1 MTQRIT
7 GTHVCRA
14 DVLHIS
20 EAYGGGVQSAISRY
34 IENSPSLVH
43 QVLVRTRSEH
53 DIAEPCGAESIS
65 YNGSLAGFIRAA
77 RAHILRTKPNAIHLH
92 SSFAGLL
99 RLFDFGPDIKV
110 VYTPHAYA
118 FLRRDSSGAARSAY
132 RAIETVLSRRAQ
144 TIAAISPFE
153 AASAARMAGPSTEVT
168 YLPNVVP
175 DAALVPPSDHG
186 PDGRPEVVMAGRI
199 SAQKD
204 PLFFAEVARASHSNV
219 RWTWVGDGDA
229 DMREVLEQAG
239 VVITGWVPS
248 DLVKK
253 HIAAADLYL
262 HSAEWEGAPITL
274 LEAAAVGTPILARGI
289 DALEGLG
296 FPLTRN
302 CPRAAADAVDRFFSD
317 GAYRHRAQ
325 RETRESVAVHS
336 PAVQSLALD
345 TLYRRAG

>member
-1 MTQRIT
+1 M
-7 GTHVCRA
+7 

-43 QVLVRTRSEH
+43 QILVRTRSEH

-65 YNGSLAGFIRAA
+65 YNGSMAGFVRAA
-77 RAHILRTKPNAIHLH
+77 RTHILRTKPKAIHLH

-99 RLFDFGPDIKV
+99 RLFDFGPDTKV
-110 VYTPHAYA
+110 IYTPHAYA

-132 RAIETVLSRRAQ
+132 RAVEVLLSKRAQ

-175 DAALVPPSDHG
+175 DTSFPGALVHETS
-186 PDGRPEVVMAGRI
+186 GRPEVVMAGRI

-204 PLFFAEVARASHSNV
+204 PLFFAEAARASHSDV
-219 RWTWVGDGDA
+219 KWTWVGDGDA

-239 VVITGWVPS
+239 VSITGWVPS
-248 DLVKK
+248 ELVKK

-289 DALEGLG
+289 AALEGLG

-302 CPRAAADAVDRFFSD
+302 CPRAAAAAVDRFFSD
-317 GAYRHRAQ
+317 RAYRVRAQ
-325 RETRESVAVHS
+325 EQTSESVAVHS
-336 PAVQSLALD
+336 PEVQSLALD